1 MIIMPILLFLVLLEP
16 VNVIDLNKK
25 FYSIEIYKNTV
36 YCAPF
41 IGKSIFMLDDSQNLK
56 PITFTDDV
64 NYRIYDFFITP
75 FAIFLNNGRSIE
87 KFYLASGVKENIF
100 SSTDIS
106 SFSVTSSEEVIFSER
121 QKHELIFLDFTNNV
135 KFKKV
140 DLNINDLYS
149 IEGII
154 YILTKNSLLICDEHG
169 NLIDEKEIPKK
180 FNRIV
185 VDSTSVILFSPYEKY
200 LYKLNEDWDK
210 IELPHDILDI
220 TVNDE
225 IIVILSED
233 GTTLYIYSKSD
244 F

>member
-1 MIIMPILLFLVLLEP
+1 
-16 VNVIDLNKK
+16 
-25 FYSIEIYKNTV
+25 
-36 YCAPF
+36 
-41 IGKSIFMLDDSQNLK
+41 
-56 PITFTDDV
+56 
-64 NYRIYDFFITP
+64 
-75 FAIFLNNGRSIE
+75 
-87 KFYLASGVKENIF
+87 ENIF
-100 SSTDIS
+100 SSVDIS

-169 NLIDEKEIPKK
+169 NLIDEKEIPEK
-180 FNRIV
+180 FDRIV

-210 IELPHDILDI
+210 IFSFTPDA
-220 TVNDE
+220 
-225 IIVILSED
+225 
-233 GTTLYIYSKSD
+233 K
-244 F
+244 